1 MKKIFLIVSLIY
13 VGMSIS
19 AQGIDDVT
27 LVVSGDGTTKEE
39 ATHVALRSAVEQAY
53 GVFVSANT
61 EILNDELVK
70 DEIATVTSGN
80 VKSFKE
86 LNCILLPNGNQMV
99 TLEAVVS
106 TRKLA
111 AYAQSKGASCE
122 FAGATFGANLRLLKL
137 NQENTKKAFENLL
150 QQCKAIAPYIVE
162 PSLQVEDPT
171 MDGLVP
177 FRITLYS
184 TPNLWE
190 FSELI
195 VTTLKALQ
203 INDEQLEALKQMKAD
218 LYPIKVIAIN
228 YDKNE
233 YVAKNLFSRF
243 TRSLDYSKYNLHF
256 LPENNDDFVWLWD
269 QDNLQPFKEEAY
281 FYAPFPCE
289 KLNMIIENANKYYI
303 ADDQENNYDINFTRL
318 ILGVPPYEYIFTD
331 THFNRFNVD
340 ANISCYYFNFNKYST
355 SRISLPYKY
364 IKPYKDKE
372 TKELVYPR
380 KKLGEAIFT
389 FEIPTELLINISKFE
404 ILRNED

>member
-1 MKKIFLIVSLIY
+1 MKKLFLIVSLIY
-13 VGMSIS
+13 LGMSIS
-19 AQGIDDVT
+19 AQSVDDVT
-27 LVVSGDGTTKEE
+27 LIVSGDGTTKEE

-80 VKSFKE
+80 VKSYKE

-106 TRKLA
+106 TKKLA

-137 NQENTKKAFENLL
+137 NQENTKKAFENLV
-150 QQCKAIAPYIVE
+150 QQCKAIVPYIVE

-171 MDGLVP
+171 VDGLVP

-203 INDEQLEALKQMKAD
+203 INDEQLKALKQMQAD

-228 YDKNE
+228 YDKNK
-233 YVAKNLFSRF
+233 YVAGEMR
-243 TRSLDYSKYNLHF
+243 RSYTNSIYGDTYNF
-256 LPENNDDFVWLWD
+256 RIIPENNDLVWLWD
-269 QDNLQPFKEEAY
+269 QDDLQPFKEEAY
-281 FYAPFPCE
+281 FYAPFPYE
-289 KLNMIIENANKYYI
+289 KLDMIIKNANKYYI
-303 ADDQENNYDINFTRL
+303 ADDQGNNYDINFTQL
-318 ILGVPPYEYIFTD
+318 IVGVEPYSYIYTD
-331 THFNRFNVD
+331 YSDFSRVYTD
-340 ANISCYYFNFNKYST
+340 ANVSCYYFNE

-364 IKPYKDKE
+364 IKPYRNKK
-372 TKELVYPR
+372 TKELVYP
-380 KKLGEAIFT
+380 KKQLGEAIFT

>member
-1 MKKIFLIVSLIY
+1 MKKLFLIVSLIY

-19 AQGIDDVT
+19 AQSVDDVT

-80 VKSFKE
+80 VKSYKE

-99 TLEAVVS
+99 TLQAVVS
-106 TRKLA
+106 TEKLA

-137 NQENTKKAFENLL
+137 NQENTKKAFDNLV
-150 QQCKAIAPYIVE
+150 QQCKAIVPYIVE

-171 MDGLVP
+171 VDGLVS

-203 INDEQLEALKQMKAD
+203 INDEQLEALKTLKAD
-218 LYPIKVIAIN
+218 LYPIKVIANN
-228 YDKNE
+228 YSYNN
-233 YVAKNLFSRF
+233 YVARDLYSDFTFRFKNKGYKIR
-243 TRSLDYSKYNLHF
+243 
-256 LPENNDDFVWLWD
+256 LPENNGDSVWLWD
-269 QDNLQPFKEEAY
+269 QVDLQPFKEEAY
-281 FYAPFPCE
+281 FYAPFPYE
-289 KLNMIIENANKYYI
+289 KLDMIIKNANKYYI
-303 ADDQENNYDINFTRL
+303 ADDQENNYDIDFTRL
-318 ILGVPPYEYIFTD
+318 IIGEPYSYFYIGRD
-331 THFNRFNVD
+331 LQRVDVD
-340 ANISCYYFNFNKYST
+340 ANISCYYFNE

-364 IKPYKDKE
+364 IKPYRDKK
-372 TKELVYPR
+372 TKELVYPK

-389 FEIPTELLINISKFE
+389 FKIPTELLINISEFE

>member
-1 MKKIFLIVSLIY
+1 MKKLFLIVSLIFA
-13 VGMSIS
+13 GMSIS
-19 AQGIDDVT
+19 AQSVDDVT

-61 EILNDELVK
+61 EIMNDELVK

-80 VKSFKE
+80 VKSYKE

-106 TRKLA
+106 TKKLA

-171 MDGLVP
+171 VDGLVP

-228 YDKNE
+228 YDKNK
-233 YVAKNLFSRF
+233 YVAGEMR
-243 TRSLDYSKYNLHF
+243 RSYTNSIYGDKYNLRII
-256 LPENNDDFVWLWD
+256 PENNDLVWLWD
-269 QDNLQPFKEEAY
+269 QDDLQPFKEEAY
-281 FYAPFPCE
+281 FYAPFPYE
-289 KLNMIIENANKYYI
+289 KLDMIIENANKYYI
-303 ADDQENNYDINFTRL
+303 ADDQENNYDINFTQL
-318 ILGVPPYEYIFTD
+318 IVGVKPYSYIYTD
-331 THFNRFNVD
+331 YSDFSRVYTD
-340 ANISCYYFNFNKYST
+340 ANVSCYYFNE

-364 IKPYKDKE
+364 IKPYRDKK
-372 TKELVYPR
+372 TKELVYPK

>member
-1 MKKIFLIVSLIY
+1 MKKLFLIVSLIY

-19 AQGIDDVT
+19 AQSVDDVT

-80 VKSFKE
+80 VKSYKE
-86 LNCILLPNGNQMV
+86 LNCILLPNGKQMV

-106 TRKLA
+106 TKKLA

-137 NQENTKKAFENLL
+137 NQENTKKAFENLV
-150 QQCKAIAPYIVE
+150 QQCKAIVPYIVE

-171 MDGLVP
+171 IDGLVP

-233 YVAKNLFSRF
+233 YVAGNMR
-243 TRSLDYSKYNLHF
+243 RSYTNSIYGDTYNLRII
-256 LPENNDDFVWLWD
+256 PENNDLVWLWD
-269 QDNLQPFKEEAY
+269 QDDLQPFKEEAY
-281 FYAPFPCE
+281 FYAPFPYE
-289 KLNMIIENANKYYI
+289 KLDMIIKNANKYYI
-303 ADDQENNYDINFTRL
+303 ADDQGNNYDINFTQL
-318 ILGVPPYEYIFTD
+318 IVGVPPYEYIFTD

-340 ANISCYYFNFNKYST
+340 ANVSCYYFNEQ
-355 SRISLPYKY
+355 RISLPYKY
-364 IKPYKDKE
+364 IKPYRDKK
-372 TKELVYPR
+372 TKELVYP
-380 KKLGEAIFT
+380 KKQLGEAIFT

>member
-1 MKKIFLIVSLIY
+1 MRKLILLPIFIFSTVFA
-13 VGMSIS
+13 M
-19 AQGIDDVT
+19 AQTVDDVT
-27 LVVSGDGTTKEE
+27 LVVSGDGATKEE

-61 EILNDELVK
+61 EIMNDELVK

-99 TLEAVVS
+99 TLQAVVS
-106 TRKLA
+106 TKKLA

-122 FAGATFGANLRLLKL
+122 FAGATFGANLKLLKL

-171 MDGLVP
+171 VDGLVP

-203 INDEQLEALKQMKAD
+203 INDEQLEALKTQKAD
-218 LYPIKVIAIN
+218 LYPIKVIATNIDEN
-228 YDKNE
+228 SPMTRFFRSRYYREDR
-233 YVAKNLFSRF
+233 NLFF
-243 TRSLDYSKYNLHF
+243 I
-256 LPENNDDFVWLWD
+256 PENKSYAWHWD
-269 QDNLQPFKEEAY
+269 QDYLQPFKEEAY
-281 FYAPFPCE
+281 FYAPFPYE
-289 KLNMIIENANKYYI
+289 KLDMIIKNANKYYI
-303 ADDQENNYDINFTRL
+303 ADDQGNNYDINFTPL
-318 ILGVPPYEYIFTD
+318 IVGIKPIQDRYADPEF
-331 THFNRFNVD
+331 RRVD
-340 ANISCYYFNFNKYST
+340 MDASVSCYYFSK

-364 IKPYKDKE
+364 IKPYRDKK
-372 TKELVYPR
+372 TKELVYPK

-389 FEIPTELLINISKFE
+389 FKIPTELLINISKFE

>member
-1 MKKIFLIVSLIY
+1 MKKLFLIVSLIY

-19 AQGIDDVT
+19 AQSVDDVT

-80 VKSFKE
+80 VKSYKE

-106 TRKLA
+106 TKKLA

-171 MDGLVP
+171 VDGLVP

-203 INDEQLEALKQMKAD
+203 INDEQLEALKTLKAD
-218 LYPIKVIAIN
+218 LYPIKVIANN
-228 YDKNE
+228 YSYNN
-233 YVAKNLFSRF
+233 YVARDLYRDFTYRFKNKGYKIR
-243 TRSLDYSKYNLHF
+243 
-256 LPENNDDFVWLWD
+256 LPENNGDSVWLWD
-269 QDNLQPFKEEAY
+269 QVDLQPFKEEAY
-281 FYAPFPCE
+281 FYAPFPHE
-289 KLNMIIENANKYYI
+289 KLDMIIKNANKYYI
-303 ADDQENNYDINFTRL
+303 ADDQGNNYDIDFTRL
-318 ILGVPPYEYIFTD
+318 IIGEPYSYFYIGRD
-331 THFNRFNVD
+331 LQRVDVD
-340 ANISCYYFNFNKYST
+340 ANISCYYFNE

-364 IKPYKDKE
+364 IKPYRDKK
-372 TKELVYPR
+372 TKELVYPK

>member
-1 MKKIFLIVSLIY
+1 MKKLFLVVSLIY

-19 AQGIDDVT
+19 AQSVDDVT

-61 EILNDELVK
+61 EIMNDELVK

-80 VKSFKE
+80 VKSYKE
-86 LNCILLPNGNQMV
+86 LNCISLPNGNQMV

-106 TRKLA
+106 TKKLA

-171 MDGLVP
+171 VDGLVP

-203 INDEQLEALKQMKAD
+203 INDEQLEALKTLKAD
-218 LYPIKVIAIN
+218 LYPIKVIANN
-228 YDKNE
+228 YSYNN
-233 YVAKNLFSRF
+233 YVARDLYRDFTFRFKNKGYKIR
-243 TRSLDYSKYNLHF
+243 
-256 LPENNDDFVWLWD
+256 LPENNGDSVWLWD
-269 QDNLQPFKEEAY
+269 QVDLQPFKEEAY
-281 FYAPFPCE
+281 FYAPFPYE
-289 KLNMIIENANKYYI
+289 KLNMIIEKVNKYYI
-303 ADDQENNYDINFTRL
+303 TDDQENNYDIDFTRL
-318 ILGVPPYEYIFTD
+318 IIGEPYSYFYIGRD
-331 THFNRFNVD
+331 LQRVDVD
-340 ANISCYYFNFNKYST
+340 ANISCYYFNE

-364 IKPYKDKE
+364 IKPYRDKK
-372 TKELVYPR
+372 TKELVYPK

>member
-1 MKKIFLIVSLIY
+1 MKKLFLIVSLIY
-13 VGMSIS
+13 LGMSIS
-19 AQGIDDVT
+19 AQSVDDVT
-27 LVVSGDGTTKEE
+27 LIVSGDGTTKEE

-80 VKSFKE
+80 VKSYKE

-106 TRKLA
+106 TKKLA

-137 NQENTKKAFENLL
+137 NQENTKKAFENLV
-150 QQCKAIAPYIVE
+150 QQCKAIVPYIVE

-171 MDGLVP
+171 VDGLVP

-203 INDEQLEALKQMKAD
+203 INDEQLKALKQMQAD

-228 YDKNE
+228 YDKNK
-233 YVAKNLFSRF
+233 YVAGEMR
-243 TRSLDYSKYNLHF
+243 RSYTNSIYGDTYNLRII
-256 LPENNDDFVWLWD
+256 PENNDLVWLWD
-269 QDNLQPFKEEAY
+269 QDDLQPFKEEAY
-281 FYAPFPCE
+281 FYAPFPYE
-289 KLNMIIENANKYYI
+289 KLDMIIKNANKYYI
-303 ADDQENNYDINFTRL
+303 ADDQGNNYDINFTQL
-318 ILGVPPYEYIFTD
+318 IVGVPPYEYIFTD

-340 ANISCYYFNFNKYST
+340 ANVSCYYFNEQ
-355 SRISLPYKY
+355 RISLPYKY
-364 IKPYKDKE
+364 IKPYRDKK
-372 TKELVYPR
+372 TKELVYP
-380 KKLGEAIFT
+380 KKQLGEAIFT

>member
-1 MKKIFLIVSLIY
+1 MKKLFLIVSLIY

-19 AQGIDDVT
+19 AQSVDDVT

-80 VKSFKE
+80 VKSYKE

-99 TLEAVVS
+99 TLQAVVS
-106 TRKLA
+106 TKKLA

-137 NQENTKKAFENLL
+137 NQENTKKAFDNLV
-150 QQCKAIAPYIVE
+150 QQCKAIVPYIVE

-171 MDGLVP
+171 VDGLVS

-203 INDEQLEALKQMKAD
+203 INDEQLEALKTLKAD
-218 LYPIKVIAIN
+218 LYPIKVIANN
-228 YDKNE
+228 YSYNN
-233 YVAKNLFSRF
+233 YVARDLYRDFTYRFKNKGYKIR
-243 TRSLDYSKYNLHF
+243 
-256 LPENNDDFVWLWD
+256 LPENNGDSVWLWD
-269 QDNLQPFKEEAY
+269 QVDLQPFKEEAY
-281 FYAPFPCE
+281 FYAPFPYE
-289 KLNMIIENANKYYI
+289 KLNMIIEKVNKYYI
-303 ADDQENNYDINFTRL
+303 ADDQENNYDIDFTRL
-318 ILGVPPYEYIFTD
+318 IIGEPYSYFYIGRD
-331 THFNRFNVD
+331 LQRVDVD
-340 ANISCYYFNFNKYST
+340 ANISCYYFNE

-364 IKPYKDKE
+364 IKPYRDKK
-372 TKELVYPR
+372 TKELVYPK

-389 FEIPTELLINISKFE
+389 FKIPTELLINISKFE

>member
-1 MKKIFLIVSLIY
+1 MKKLFLIISLIY

-19 AQGIDDVT
+19 AQSVDDVT

-80 VKSFKE
+80 VKSYKE

-106 TRKLA
+106 TKKLA

-137 NQENTKKAFENLL
+137 NQENTKKAFENLV

-171 MDGLVP
+171 VDGLVP

-228 YDKNE
+228 YSYNN
-233 YVAKNLFSRF
+233 YVARDLYRDFTFRFKNKGYKIR
-243 TRSLDYSKYNLHF
+243 
-256 LPENNDDFVWLWD
+256 LPENNGDSVWLWD
-269 QDNLQPFKEEAY
+269 QVDLQPFKEEAY
-281 FYAPFPCE
+281 FYAPFPHE
-289 KLNMIIENANKYYI
+289 KLSMIIEKVNKYYI
-303 ADDQENNYDINFTRL
+303 TDDQENNYDIDFTRL
-318 ILGVPPYEYIFTD
+318 IIGEPYSYFYIGRD
-331 THFNRFNVD
+331 LQRVDVD
-340 ANISCYYFNFNKYST
+340 ANISCYYFNE

-364 IKPYKDKE
+364 IKPYRDKK
-372 TKELVYPR
+372 TNELVYPK